1 MSNRKIT
8 VSGEIN
14 ETSFTNFSSELELFE
29 RPPFRP
35 VQLHLISDGGDA
47 YSALAFY
54 DRMVVSPCPI
64 HVHAY
69 GLVASA
75 AVLILAA
82 GAKRYMGESAWVMVH
97 EDHGDTS
104 GNVSYLE
111 IETAHLRSMENQW
124 NDLMAKHT
132 AVDAAGWAKF
142 HKRTT
147 YLSYVA
153 CISVGLVDGPLPVP
167 KRRAK

>member
-1 MSNRKIT
+1 MSDRKIT

-14 ETSFTNFSSELELFE
+14 EENFSNFSNDLAVLE

-54 DRMVVSPCPI
+54 DRIMVSPCPV

-82 GAKRYMGESAWVMVH
+82 GAKRYMGKSSWVMVH

-132 AVDAAGWAKF
+132 TIDAPGWAKL

-147 YLSYVA
+147 YLSYA
-153 CISVGLVDGPLPVP
+153 DCISAGLVDGPLPTP